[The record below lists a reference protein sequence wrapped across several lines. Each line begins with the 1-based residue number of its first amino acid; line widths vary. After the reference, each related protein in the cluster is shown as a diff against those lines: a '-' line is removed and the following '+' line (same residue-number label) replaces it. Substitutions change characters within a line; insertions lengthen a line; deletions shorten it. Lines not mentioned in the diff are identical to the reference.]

1 MVLANF
7 PAIRPAPSIPIFIHF
22 LLQRYSA
29 ANSSRA
35 VRTYSGILFLL
46 AFITVNI
53 GIVNLMPLPALDG
66 GHLFL
71 HAIEVIRRK
80 PVKKEIEGMI
90 NFIGL
95 IIILTLAVLIAIKDI
110 IAL

>member
-1 MVLANF
+1 MN
-7 PAIRPAPSIPIFIHF
+7 
-22 LLQRYSA
+22 LL
-29 ANSSRA
+29 
-35 VRTYSGILFLL
+35 
-46 AFITVNI
+46 
-53 GIVNLMPLPALDG
+53 PLPALDG
-66 GHLFL
+66 GHLL
-71 HAIEVIRRK
+71 LYVIEVIRRK